1 MHLALW
7 WMLVSSD
14 VTTGGTST
22 ATPALKCHYFV
33 KDHQAIAKNTTKTA
47 SHFYESLSNNL
58 TSRLDNRS
66 LVHVKG
72 LALSNGW
79 INYPT
84 DLFLNG
90 SNITSSF
97 SWSTSWSKLL
107 PELTSKMVLQV
118 VEQVREETKYGSINS
133 DAILSIDYEPKYR
146 PSWNFTIGE
155 GAAYETQPAWTA
167 LLHQVHNKQLDL
179 TWIHLVGWLGWE
191 GSDSSSSS
199 SSGGGG
205 GGGHEARR
213 WDTLS
218 KQQQRSLEEAS
229 WNYFVREYISTAIS
243 KMKSTVSS
251 E

>member
-1 MHLALW
+1 MMHLALW

-167 LLHQVHNKQLDL
+167 LLHQVHNKQLFVCL
-179 TWIHLVGWLGWE
+179 
-191 GSDSSSSS
+191 
-199 SSGGGG
+199 
-205 GGGHEARR
+205 
-213 WDTLS
+213 
-218 KQQQRSLEEAS
+218 
-229 WNYFVREYISTAIS
+229 FVRSDMDTFWLAGLAGKAATAAVAAVAAAAAAAAT
-243 KMKSTVSS
+243 KRGAGTR
-251 E
+251 

>member
-1 MHLALW
+1 MMHLALW

-118 VEQVREETKYGSINS
+118 VEQVGKKPSTARSTATPSFPSITSQSTDHRGILQLGRVPHTRRNQRGQHCSIKCTTNS
-133 DAILSIDYEPKYR
+133 CL
-146 PSWNFTIGE
+146 FVC
-155 GAAYETQPAWTA
+155 
-167 LLHQVHNKQLDL
+167 LLDL
-179 TWIHLVGWLGWE
+179 TWIHFGWLAWLG
-191 GSDSSSSS
+191 
-199 SSGGGG
+199 
-205 GGGHEARR
+205 RQR
-213 WDTLS
+213 
-218 KQQQRSLEEAS
+218 QQQ
-229 WNYFVREYISTAIS
+229 
-243 KMKSTVSS
+243 
-251 E
+251 